1 MSATGQSAT
10 ENRARIRPV
19 WGLAAAGG
27 LVGCGSV
34 ASAVLGGRPEAADWM
49 ARVWPFLVLALSVAV
64 IVLLIS
70 VARLHA
76 FFALILSAIA
86 AGFMSRPGILPG
98 EPSLSHWVAAVEQTG
113 IAFGVM
119 AGKIGLVIALASV
132 IGMCLL
138 ESGAADRIVRRFIDI
153 FGPRHAGL
161 ALLLGTYVVSIPI
174 FFDTVFLLL
183 VPLARALR
191 MRTGRDYMLYLMAI
205 CAAAAVTHTMVIPH
219 PGPAAAADTLRV
231 DAGLSILVGLVT
243 GLVPLA
249 CAWAFCRWLNRRMNI
264 VPAEMPGVSAEDL
277 RVLNDTPAERLPSLR
292 AALLPIVLP
301 LALIWLASA
310 AELAG
315 EHCPAVVR
323 TWTAF
328 MGNRNV
334 ALLLGT
340 GLAAGVLMRQRGLG
354 LGAIAGRMGPAVE
367 IAGLIILITSA
378 GGAFGAMLA
387 QAGIGR
393 AIEAAV
399 AGGSVNVVFLSWL
412 VAMVIRVAQGSVTTA
427 MITAAAIMAPLAG
440 PGLSVHPIYVFMAV
454 GYGALFVS
462 WMNDSGFWVI
472 SRVGGLTERETL
484 TSWTAMT
491 AVLSVTGLIMTV
503 ILSLLF
509 PLTGGK

>member
-1 MSATGQSAT
+1 MRATGQSNP
-10 ENRARIRPV
+10 ENRGRLPAV
-19 WGLAAAGG
+19 WGLAAAAG
-27 LVGCGSV
+27 LVGCGAV
-34 ASAVLGGRPEAADWM
+34 LAAVLGGRTEAADWM
-49 ARVWPFLVLALSVAV
+49 ARVWPFIVLAISVAA
-64 IVLLIS
+64 ILLLIS

-86 AGFMSRPGILPG
+86 VGFMARPGSLPG
-98 EPSLSHWVAAVEQTG
+98 EPGLNHWVAAVEQTG
-113 IAFGVM
+113 ATFGTM
-119 AGKIGLVIALASV
+119 AGRIGLVIALASV

-138 ESGAADRIVRRFIDI
+138 ESGAADRIVRRFLDL
-153 FGPRHAGL
+153 FGPKRAGL

-205 CAAAAVTHTMVIPH
+205 CAAAAVTHTLVIPH
-219 PGPAAAADTLRV
+219 PGPAAAADSLRV
-231 DAGLSILVGLVT
+231 DAGLSIFVGLGT

-249 CAWAFCRWLNRRMNI
+249 CAWAFCRWVNRRMNI

-277 RVLNDTPAERLPSLR
+277 RALGDTPTERLPSLG
-292 AALLPIVLP
+292 ASLLPIVLP

-315 EHCPAVVR
+315 ERCPAAVR
-323 TWTAF
+323 TWAAF
-328 MGNRNV
+328 LGNRNV
-334 ALLLGT
+334 ALLIGT

-354 LGAIAGRMGPAVE
+354 LGALAGRMGPAVE
-367 IAGLIILITSA
+367 TAGLIILITSA

-387 QAGIGR
+387 QAGIGH
-393 AIEAAV
+393 AIETAV
-399 AGGSVNVVFLSWL
+399 AGGSVNLVLLSWL
-412 VAMVIRVAQGSVTTA
+412 VGMVIRVAQGSVTTA

-440 PGLSVHPIYVFMAV
+440 PDLPVHPIYLFMAV

-462 WMNDSGFWVI
+462 WMNDSGFWII

-484 TSWTAMT
+484 SSWTALT
-491 AVLSVTGLIMTV
+491 AVLSLTGLVMTYLMSV
-503 ILSLLF
+503 LF
-509 PLTGGK
+509 PMAQR